1 MWNPKTGE
9 EDPSRKTEKRPS
21 HFDEIWH
28 YLKEKE
34 LALYIMAN
42 SEDLGKY
49 KKAVKLLDKMEILL
63 KNVKDNEGN
72 EEYLNKL
79 YDKIL
84 RLEKKEIN
92 CQDNEKSL

>member
-1 MWNPKTGE
+1 
-9 EDPSRKTEKRPS
+9 
-21 HFDEIWH
+21 
-28 YLKEKE
+28 
-34 LALYIMAN
+34 MAN

-84 RLEKKEIN
+84 RLEKKETN

>member
-1 MWNPKTGE
+1 
-9 EDPSRKTEKRPS
+9 
-21 HFDEIWH
+21 
-28 YLKEKE
+28 
-34 LALYIMAN
+34 MAN